1 MKFLSVLFLGLLVL
15 GGCKS
20 TPEQYLTEPA
30 ITVELFNLQNYWV
43 PKTKTFSFKPRTFK
57 QPKNSGAVKVKY
69 LIDSNGEIF
78 NPIVVESLPKG
89 SWDKHALGAVSKFKY
104 MPSKANSSKTPVY
117 VTMTDPGPVPM

>member
-1 MKFLSVLFLGLLVL
+1 MKFLSVLSLGLLVL

-30 ITVELFNLQNYWV
+30 ITIELSNLQNYWA
-43 PKTKTFSFKPRTFK
+43 PKTQTFSFKSRTFK
-57 QPKNSGAVKVKY
+57 QPKTSGAVKVKY

-117 VTMTDPGPVPM
+117 VTMEIKFEPE